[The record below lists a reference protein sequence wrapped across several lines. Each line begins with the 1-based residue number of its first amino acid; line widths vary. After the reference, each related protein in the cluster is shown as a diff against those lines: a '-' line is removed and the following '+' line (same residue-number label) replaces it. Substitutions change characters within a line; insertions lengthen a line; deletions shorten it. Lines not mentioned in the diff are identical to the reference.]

1 MDTLGEKLGFI
12 ALLFTMMSI
21 SSSPHPI
28 ILIICY
34 GIHEIGHI
42 AVAKAVGA
50 RVGKMRSGL
59 FRLSISYDCSNIS
72 YGREMAVCAGGIIF
86 NVSASLIAFIL
97 GISKYDLGKFFILCN
112 LSLAIMNIYPIS
124 ILDGGG
130 ILRCFFLT
138 FFEPGKAKKICAF
151 FSFFFA
157 FVMWLCAV
165 YLQLVFSSDISLF
178 FISVFLLVELCF
190 SV

>member
-42 AVAKAVGA
+42 VTAKAVGA
-50 RVGKMRSGL
+50 KIGRMRSGI
-59 FRLSISYDCSNIS
+59 FRLCISYDCSNVS
-72 YGREMAVCAGGIIF
+72 YVRELVVCAGGIIF
-86 NVSASLIAFIL
+86 NLLSALVTYICGLSRYEL
-97 GISKYDLGKFFILCN
+97 GGFF
-112 LSLAIMNIYPIS
+112 PIS

-130 ILRCFFLT
+130 ILRCFFLMI
-138 FFEPGKAKKICAF
+138 FDPEKAKKICVF

-165 YLQLVFSSDISLF
+165 YLQLVFRSDISLF

>member
-28 ILIICY
+28 TLIICY

-42 AVAKAVGA
+42 VTAKAVGA
-50 RVGKMRSGL
+50 KIGRMRSGI
-59 FRLSISYDCSNIS
+59 FRLCISYDCSNVS
-72 YGREMAVCAGGIIF
+72 YVRELAVCAGGIIF
-86 NVSASLIAFIL
+86 NLLSALVTYICGLSRYEL
-97 GISKYDLGKFFILCN
+97 GGFFILCN

-138 FFEPGKAKKICAF
+138 FFEPGKAKKICVF

-165 YLQLVFSSDISLF
+165 YLQLVFRSDLSLF

>member
-42 AVAKAVGA
+42 VVAKTVGA
-50 RVGKMRSGL
+50 RVGKMRSGI
-59 FRLSISYDCSNIS
+59 FRLCISYDCSHIS
-72 YGREMAVCAGGIIF
+72 YGREMAVCAGGIMF
-86 NVSASLIAFIL
+86 NIL
-97 GISKYDLGKFFILCN
+97 LALLTYICGFGKYDVGKFFILCN

-130 ILRCFFLT
+130 ILRCFFLMI
-138 FFEPGKAKKICAF
+138 FEPERARKICTF

-157 FVMWLCAV
+157 FAMWLCAV
-165 YLQLVFSSDISLF
+165 YLQLVFRSDISLF